1 MKKLLNSMGAR
12 ICAFILIAACCA
24 AFLVSVV
31 GIGALYS
38 ADAYKSTL
46 DETRAGMFENWC
58 YMQAEDALSSFAVSG
73 SAENIS
79 TDSAFAYTITDKDG
93 KVVCDTVDGR
103 STIYKVNPLTIDY
116 VLDVDGSEE
125 RGIEIHRGTYD
136 SGYVW
141 TARSASR
148 YQAEG
153 SDETADNT
161 EETADTAAAQDESGR
176 DYADFDYRCMPY
188 SITGYILE
196 DIPQNSEIYHA
207 MRLAENVYGMRY
219 DILATAVGSAV
230 LALLLF
236 VFLMAAAG
244 RRAPDGEIT
253 PGFSEKLPFD
263 VFTVI
268 IFTICA
274 CCLAFSL
281 EMADSA
287 GTLLNLNV
295 VVLTVTGVL
304 VVAGISFA
312 LWWCMSLAVR
322 IKLKNTIK
330 SCICYKLA
338 AWLWRGI
345 KKISGSAAYVFK
357 CIPFIPRAVLIML
370 GVLFVEFVFIAS
382 AGSTSSHLT
391 GWFFERALL
400 AAFMV
405 YVLASMKK
413 LLIAGREIANGNTDY
428 RVDVSKLRG
437 PLKQHG
443 EDLNSITDG
452 MNKAVNDRLKSE
464 RFRTELITNV
474 SHDIKTP
481 LTSIINY
488 VDLMEK
494 EGTENEKMKEY
505 LDVLAR
511 QSARLKKLIEDLMEA
526 SKASTGNLAVNPE
539 RCELGVLLTQTA
551 GEYEEKLKKAGLEL
565 IIDKP
570 DDPVVIMADR
580 QHLWRIFDNLMN
592 NICKYSMPGTRV
604 YLTLKRG
611 AAIDGD
617 SVRARALVTFRN
629 ISKTRLNVS
638 EEELMERFVRGD
650 SSRNTEGS
658 GLGLSIASS
667 LTKLQ
672 KGTMDLV
679 VDGDLF
685 KVSLCF
691 DAVD

>member
-12 ICAFILIAACCA
+12 ICAFILIVASCA

-148 YQAEG
+148 YQADG

-176 DYADFDYRCMPY
+176 DYADFDYRCTPY

-236 VFLMAAAG
+236 VFLMASAG

-274 CCLAFSL
+274 CCLAFFL

-304 VVAGISFA
+304 VIAGISFT

-370 GVLFVEFVFIAS
+370 GVLFVEFVFIAA

-604 YLTLKRG
+604 YLTLKRS